1 MNNPLADSIRKVAY
15 FLLTLLIILIF
26 YLTYIQLYEG
36 SFLASHP
43 LNRRSALL
51 MKQVERGEILDKN
64 GKPLAESRLEKD
76 GYRRVYPQGRL
87 FAQLVGYSSDKLGK
101 TGIESSANGE
111 LSGMNDPWRYFG
123 AISHVLFTRQGHS
136 VILNVDANLQHA
148 AYQALGNH
156 QGAVVAL
163 SPKTGQIM
171 ALVTKPSFDPNQIDD
186 EWSAV
191 STAANSPLLNR
202 AVQGLYPPGS
212 TIKVLTAEAA
222 LFENISNINKVYQS
236 EGMLK
241 IPPDYVLHEIND
253 KVYGNLTLK
262 QAFTV
267 SSNVVFGK
275 IALELGRTRLAKAY
289 ERFGFQKSLDASLE
303 ESMSRLP
310 DFPQL
315 SDGDLAQSGIGQ
327 ASLLV
332 NPLRMAMLAAAIANQ
347 GKMMEPYIIDR
358 IVDAQGSVV
367 KQYSPHEWLTATTPE
382 IASLVKQMMISVVEQ
397 GTGRGAGLSKVTVA
411 GKTGTAENP
420 HGQDHAWFI
429 GFAPAD
435 NPVIAVAVIIENGGG
450 GGEIAAPVARQVFA
464 VALHEGGE

>member
-1 MNNPLADSIRKVAY
+1 MNNPLADAIRKVAY
-15 FLLTLLIILIF
+15 GLLTLLVVLIF
-26 YLTYIQLYEG
+26 YLTYIQFYEG
-36 SFLASHP
+36 SFLSSHP

-51 MKQVERGEILDKN
+51 MKQVERGAILDKN
-64 GKPLAESRLEKD
+64 GKILAQSRLESD
-76 GYRRVYPQGRL
+76 GYQRVYPEGRL

-101 TGIESSANGE
+101 TGIESTANGE
-111 LSGMNDPWRYFG
+111 LSGMSDPWRYFG
-123 AISHVLFTRQGHS
+123 AVSHVLFTRHGHS
-136 VILNVDANLQHA
+136 VVLNVDTNVQEV
-148 AYQALGNH
+148 AYRALGNH
-156 QGAVVAL
+156 KGAVVAI
-163 SPKTGQIM
+163 SPKTGQII
-171 ALVTKPSFDPNQIDD
+171 ALVTKPAFDPNRIEE
-186 EWSAV
+186 EWQSI
-191 STAANSPLLNR
+191 STSTEGLLLNR

-212 TIKVLTAEAA
+212 TMKVLTAEAA
-222 LFENISNINKVYQS
+222 LFENVATINKTYQS
-236 EGMLK
+236 EGTLK

-253 KVYGNLTLK
+253 KAYGNLTLK

-289 ERFGFQKSLDASLE
+289 DRFGFQKSLDPSIS

-332 NPLRMAMLAAAIANQ
+332 TPLRMAMLAAAIANQ
-347 GKMMEPYIIDR
+347 GKMMEPYLMNK

-382 IASLVKQMMISVVEQ
+382 IASLVKQMMVSVVDQ
-397 GTGRGAGLSKVTVA
+397 GTGRGAGLSGISVA

-420 HGQDHAWFI
+420 HGEDHAWFI

-435 NPVIAVAVIIENGGG
+435 HPEVAVAVIIENGGG
-450 GGEIAAPVARQVFA
+450 GGTIAAPIARQVFSA
-464 VALHEGGE
+464 VLH